1 MSTCTDYA
9 DQIKA
14 LAQQYI
20 PPDKDAIQDAFSKG
34 NISITPGASGTGD
47 VKIVIVNC
55 VKHGDSMTLMF
66 DKNQKQISSIKIA
79 SYLTD
84 PPRRD
89 EPFSTVQPSAGWNRP
104 CPCSNR

>member
-9 DQIKA
+9 DQMKA

-47 VKIVIVNC
+47 VKIVIVNY

-66 DKNQKQISSIKIA
+66 DKNHKQISSIQIA
-79 SYLTD
+79 SYLTN
-84 PPRRD
+84 PLRRA
-89 EPFSTVQPSAGWNRP
+89 EPLVATQNSDHQKI
-104 CPCSNR
+104 